1 MKIYFFIIK
10 ALKYF
15 LKIDFSFLK
24 NEKILV
30 YSALPSRELDQMIK
44 YKYQVMNIPS
54 MKLNIF
60 ILIKMILNLKLRKID
75 YLYFFIKKINPK
87 ILISTYDNDIHIFKL
102 KKKFP
107 SLKFILIQNG
117 KRGGIYD
124 IFNNEFKKPIK
135 KKYFIDYF
143 FVFGNAIKK
152 EYQKFVS
159 SKFYTIGSFR
169 NNFFKIKNNVLNKK
183 NIVFISQFRPK
194 YSMNFKYKNK
204 LINYENYYKNST
216 NLFQKLE
223 KFCFENKIQLLILPS
238 STNNSSDW
246 VKEKSFFNDISIV
259 KKFKFLKKKT
269 NIDSYKIINKYDIFF
284 GEDST
289 LIYEALSKNKRIGS
303 FSRLKNIDLY
313 SFTWPLKNNNKGFF
327 FSNNLNDYELR
338 RIYRNITNINQ
349 KNWLKKIELY
359 KKNFMSFDYNNLKI
373 KNLIKKKIN
382 ESN

>member
-30 YSALPSRELDQMIK
+30 YSALPSHELDQIIK

-75 YLYFFIKKINPK
+75 YLYFFIKRINPK

-117 KRGGIYD
+117 KRGGVYD

-183 NIVFISQFRPK
+183 R
-194 YSMNFKYKNK
+194 
-204 LINYENYYKNST
+204 
-216 NLFQKLE
+216 
-223 KFCFENKIQLLILPS
+223 
-238 STNNSSDW
+238 
-246 VKEKSFFNDISIV
+246 
-259 KKFKFLKKKT
+259 
-269 NIDSYKIINKYDIFF
+269 
-284 GEDST
+284 
-289 LIYEALSKNKRIGS
+289 
-303 FSRLKNIDLY
+303 
-313 SFTWPLKNNNKGFF
+313 
-327 FSNNLNDYELR
+327 
-338 RIYRNITNINQ
+338 
-349 KNWLKKIELY
+349 
-359 KKNFMSFDYNNLKI
+359 
-373 KNLIKKKIN
+373 
-382 ESN
+382 